1 MILHHGAVA
10 AKSQTEQTCA
20 PLRTC
25 WCPRTFIGMQD
36 GPLMIAATKILKPG
50 PTRIARLVP
59 GVTLPRTI
67 PITTLFVVAGF
78 SAFGLLVMLA
88 LPFFSSLTS
97 ILTGTVLF
105 GGLGV
110 VVTTYSP
117 LKGESMLRWFGL
129 EVSARR
135 QRIEVNGE
143 PAKVYIGLCPIDR
156 VAVGEV
162 RILPSAVEVPPG
174 SVDSRGLPLKQRVFR
189 RLEVRSDRPETA
201 PQSVPHFV
209 GGALDGWAR
218 ASHTQPAYESPFSL
232 GGGFNTSQSAMHA
245 SPTQPAM
252 QPPGRR

>member
-1 MILHHGAVA
+1 
-10 AKSQTEQTCA
+10 
-20 PLRTC
+20 
-25 WCPRTFIGMQD
+25 MQD

-67 PITTLFVVAGF
+67 PITTLFVTFGF
-78 SAFGLLVMLA
+78 AAFGLLVMLT
-88 LPFFSSLTS
+88 LPFFNSLTS

-129 EVSARR
+129 EISSRR
-135 QRIEVNGE
+135 QRIEMNGE
-143 PAKVYIGLCPIDR
+143 PAKVYIGLCAIDR
-156 VAVGEV
+156 VAVGEI

-189 RLEVRSDRPETA
+189 RLDVRSDRPETA

-218 ASHTQPAYESPFSL
+218 ASSAPPAYESPFSL
-232 GGGFNTSQSAMHA
+232 GGGFGAPPASMHA
-245 SPTQPAM
+245 TLAQPGQ

>member
-1 MILHHGAVA
+1 M
-10 AKSQTEQTCA
+10 
-20 PLRTC
+20 LRG
-25 WCPRTFIGMQD
+25 WRGPRTFIPMQD

-67 PITTLFVVAGF
+67 PITTLFVTFGF

-88 LPFFSSLTS
+88 MPFFNSLTS
-97 ILTGTVLF
+97 ILIGTVLF

-117 LKGESMLRWFGL
+117 LKGESMLRWLGL

-135 QRIEVNGE
+135 QRIEMNGE
-143 PAKVYIGLCPIDR
+143 PAKVYIGLCAIDR
-156 VAVGEV
+156 VAVGEI
-162 RILPSAVEVPPG
+162 RIMPSAIDVPSG

-189 RLEVRSDRPETA
+189 PLTVRADRPETA

-209 GGALDGWAR
+209 GGALDGWAQ
-218 ASHTQPAYESPFSL
+218 ASHAQPAYESPFSL
-232 GGGFNTSQSAMHA
+232 GGNWNA
-245 SPTQPAM
+245 TQTQAAP